1 MALNKV
7 EICGVN
13 TARLPI
19 LTNEEKDALFIQ
31 IRQGDAEAR
40 EQFIKGNLRLVL
52 SVIRRF
58 SSVGE
63 NVDDLFQIG
72 CIGLIKAIDHFN
84 TELGVRF
91 STYAVPMIIGEIR
104 RFLRDN
110 NSIRVSRSL
119 RDTAYKAIYAR
130 EMLLKKNQKEPSIT
144 EVASEVGI
152 SREDIVYALDAI
164 QNPMSLYEPIF
175 TDGGDTL
182 YVMDQIR
189 DKKNR
194 EENWVEH
201 LSLSDA
207 LKKLNAR
214 EHEIISLRFFEGKTQ
229 MEVAELIGISQAQVS
244 RLEKNALR
252 IMRASLSA

>member
-58 SSVGE
+58 SSAGE

-84 TELGVRF
+84 TELGVRLARSGVF
-91 STYAVPMIIGEIR
+91 CGTTTPSGSAVRCATPPIKPSTR
-104 RFLRDN
+104 
-110 NSIRVSRSL
+110 
-119 RDTAYKAIYAR
+119 
-130 EMLLKKNQKEPSIT
+130 
-144 EVASEVGI
+144 
-152 SREDIVYALDAI
+152 
-164 QNPMSLYEPIF
+164 
-175 TDGGDTL
+175 
-182 YVMDQIR
+182 
-189 DKKNR
+189 
-194 EENWVEH
+194 
-201 LSLSDA
+201 
-207 LKKLNAR
+207 
-214 EHEIISLRFFEGKTQ
+214 GKCF
-229 MEVAELIGISQAQVS
+229 
-244 RLEKNALR
+244 
-252 IMRASLSA
+252 